1 MQARI
6 IINIAVGTGFSDLKV
21 DYEERDG
28 TVEKVPMAYSMI
40 RLTEVA
46 INRSMDIE
54 KLFAISLL
62 KRIITPKDRW
72 FWRNV
77 CRIRNCLQGIIDE
90 KRKLL

>member
-1 MQARI
+1 
-6 IINIAVGTGFSDLKV
+6 
-21 DYEERDG
+21 
-28 TVEKVPMAYSMI
+28 
-40 RLTEVA
+40 LTEVA